1 MVLSLDANA
10 LYPSPN
16 IEKTSRIVAKKV
28 VFSNIQI
35 DEVDYTWA
43 SKYVVLNLDRSEI
56 TVSSLED

>member
-28 VFSNIQI
+28 VFSNIKI